1 MSQKIIYLDQH
12 AWINLAQAYFGK
24 NKDMYTLCE
33 KVIKASESECAIFP
47 LSFNH
52 LIETRNRRKTESREK
67 LIEFMAKVSNGYTI
81 LPTDVTTEA
90 EIRNAILRRL
100 GFSTINIKEFVI
112 GKGMSHMFGGNQKIV
127 GNIPENVKNIMIK
140 WLDNPDTYKE
150 LLKRFVSVDDRNSYI
165 DEIKKL
171 EDERIWI
178 FNTVRDKQRRYEFAL
193 ARNIISVLT
202 LKIAEICNELHDSVS
217 IFKDWTENDFV
228 KVINLKKNYVTIIEE
243 IPTFY
248 IPFIL
253 SYYSEC
259 DFNRKIIIN
268 DINDIYHLTMAIP
281 YCDIVL
287 PDRMFAGI
295 AKQRLGQI
303 YPAIILSSIKEL
315 EEHI

>member
-12 AWINLAQAYFGK
+12 VWINLAQAYFGK

-52 LIETRNRRKTESREK
+52 LIETRNRRKTESRER
-67 LIEFMAKVSNGYTI
+67 LIEFMAKVSKEYTI
-81 LPTDVTTEA
+81 LPMPCTTEV

-112 GKGMSHMFGGNQKIV
+112 GKGISHMFGAKPKIV
-127 GNIPENVKNIMIK
+127 GNMP
-140 WLDNPDTYKE
+140 DPDTYKE
-150 LLKRFVSVDDRNSYI
+150 LLKSLANVKRCLYI
-165 DEIKKL
+165 DKIKEL

-178 FNTVRDKQRRYEFAL
+178 LNTVRDKQRRYEFAL
-193 ARNIISVLT
+193 ARNIMSVLT

-228 KVINLKKNYVTIIEE
+228 NVINIKKNYVNIIEE
-243 IPTFY
+243 IPSFY

-253 SYYSEC
+253 SYYSGC

-268 DINDIYHLTMAIP
+268 DIYDISHLAIAIP